1 MLTQVRHLYKF
12 GAIELDCELDFEP
25 AQAGTEIDPP
35 WPAAAYL
42 MSATVGGVNILP
54 LLSEGLIQD
63 IEEDAAWAQS

>member
-1 MLTQVRHLYKF
+1 MRTITHLYRH
-12 GAIELDCELDFEP
+12 GAIELDCELEFEP

-42 MSATVGGVNILP
+42 IAAKVAGVDILP

-63 IEEDAAWAQS
+63 IEKAAIWAQS